1 MLNLSVNASIRH
13 HWYSLAIF
21 IPTRGFEPSHTSR
34 GRGMLTHDSGGGDRG
49 GDGWRRCQVLGGKN
63 QGVERIRCGRK
74 ICEAYRE
81 RETSAGGRGRGG
93 GEESIRRRV
102 LEGGDGGG
110 AAHTT
115 TDPLD
120 GPAGE
125 AGENHK
131 ARHGEDELKTR
142 ELCSG
147 EPALQPELGKSVSAL
162 RLTKM
167 PIERR
172 AGDPRESHAA
182 EEDDD
187 VEPRRVVTK
196 NPNINRVETRTTQG
210 QEASTEEQERAEQK
224 SLMNACWLSS
234 GAALQEWVQS
244 LEQSLTCTCACDDVF
259 AKKRFCEQNHES

>member
-1 MLNLSVNASIRH
+1 MGELLNPKPGPMLNLSVNASIRH

-34 GRGMLTHDSGGGDRG
+34 GRGMLTHDSVFSEWKTTDCAAISGKDRH
-49 GDGWRRCQVLGGKN
+49 VVAL
-63 QGVERIRCGRK
+63 QGVKGSLKAEIANMENVTSKCEGPRRGVDYEEEVEIEGVMDGEGVRCGRK

-210 QEASTEEQERAEQK
+210 Q
-224 SLMNACWLSS
+224 
-234 GAALQEWVQS
+234 G
-244 LEQSLTCTCACDDVF
+244 
-259 AKKRFCEQNHES
+259 